1 MDTVS
6 IVIPVYNLENYIEK
20 CLLSLMDQ
28 SYMALQ
34 IIVVDDGSTDSSARI
49 VERLAREDDRILLI
63 RQENRGVGVARNT
76 GIDAAVGKYL
86 TFVDGDD
93 YVSRNYIRRYVR
105 RMKETGAA
113 MLVGGLDLVTEE
125 GQVLQRLIPDDYT
138 RFEHEEWPMRI
149 SAVCSHFY
157 LRSMWEESGIRFST
171 LRERGEDVPVS
182 LYFAATCDRID
193 VLPSGG
199 YFYVQRKSSGV
210 HTLRGLK
217 TISLPYRSLEDSIR
231 KIRAE
236 GVVNS
241 SQFHEI
247 FVLRMLAMCAFD
259 LARGAGP
266 DKKKELC
273 DYIYRILKEYYP
285 DYYRNPKIRL
295 IGGTDYPF
303 VQKAAVWVLAKLVRF
318 HLLYPAVRFI

>member
-20 CLLSLMDQ
+20 CLRSLMNQ
-28 SYMALQ
+28 SYTALQ
-34 IIVVDDGSTDSSARI
+34 IIVVDDGSTDGSSIIA
-49 VERLAREDDRILLI
+49 ERLAGEDDRILLI
-63 RQENRGVGVARNT
+63 RQENSGGGIARNT

-105 RMKETGAA
+105 RMKETDAS
-113 MLVGGLDLVTEE
+113 MLIGGLDFVTEE
-125 GQVLQRLIPDDYT
+125 GRVLQRIIPDGYT

-157 LRSMWEESGIRFST
+157 LRSMWNQSGIRFGA
-171 LRERGEDVPVS
+171 LRERGEDVPIS
-182 LYFAATCDRID
+182 IYFAATCDRIGI
-193 VLPSGG
+193 LPASG
-199 YFYVQRKSSGV
+199 YYYVQRETSGV
-210 HTLRGLK
+210 HSLRGLRNS
-217 TISLPYRSLEDSIR
+217 SLPYRSLEDSIR

-236 GVVNS
+236 GIVNS
-241 SQFHEI
+241 SQFHEL
-247 FVLRMLAMCAFD
+247 FVLRMLATCAFD

-273 DYIYRILKEYYP
+273 AYIYRILHEYYP
-285 DYYRNPKIRL
+285 DYYRNPKTRL
-295 IGGTDYPF
+295 FAGTDYPF
-303 VQKAAVWVLAKLVRF
+303 VQKAAVWVLVKLVRL

>member
-6 IVIPVYNLENYIEK
+6 IIIPVYNLEDYIEK
-20 CLLSLMDQ
+20 CLRSLMDQ
-28 SYMALQ
+28 SYTALQ
-34 IIVVDDGSTDSSARI
+34 IIVVDDGSTDTSAAI
-49 VERLAREDDRILLI
+49 AERLAGEDERILLI
-63 RQENRGVGVARNT
+63 RQENSGVGVARNT
-76 GIDAAVGKYL
+76 GIDAAAGKYL

-105 RMKETGAA
+105 RMEETGAA
-113 MLVGGLDLVTEE
+113 MLVGGLDFVTEE
-125 GQVLQRLIPDDYT
+125 GRVLQRIVPDGYT

-157 LRSMWEESGIRFST
+157 LRSMWEESGIRFGT

-193 VLPSGG
+193 VLPASG
-199 YFYVQRKSSGV
+199 YYYMQRETSGV
-210 HTLRGLK
+210 HSLRGLR
-217 TISLPYRSLEDSIR
+217 TTSLPYRSLEDSIR

-241 SQFHEI
+241 VQFHEI
-247 FVLRMLAMCAFD
+247 FVLRMLATCAFD

-285 DYYRNPKIRL
+285 DYDRNPKARL
-295 IGGTDYPF
+295 FAGTDFPF
-303 VQKAAVWVLAKLVRF
+303 VQKAAVWVLVKLVRL